1 MEDHC
6 GYLIVLVRISDPE
19 RFRNYVRAL
28 PAVFQKFGGR
38 YLSVCPASQVAAFGA
53 PAPDMSVMISVWPS
67 LERIQQFWTSIDY
80 QTVRELRSGTGE
92 FHVMAIDGETTEG
105 GYGAIVLGLEPGEP
119 LDSEAA
125 QQLFTSDAMR
135 IIGSAGVDE
144 GTLLEGQRAAVGL
157 TLATA
162 ASVDSARKALQ
173 TLASDARLR
182 ALLLP
187 GLR

>member
-28 PAVFQKFGGR
+28 PPVFQKFGGR
-38 YLSVCPASQVAAFGA
+38 YLSVCPASQVATFGA
-53 PAPDMSVMISVWPS
+53 AAPDMSVMISVWPS

-92 FHVMAIDGETTEG
+92 FHVLAIDGETTEG
-105 GYGAIVLGLEPGEP
+105 PCGAIVLGLEPGEP
-119 LDSEAA
+119 LESDAS
-125 QQLFTSDAMR
+125 QQLFTSDALR
-135 IIGSAGVDE
+135 IIGSAGMGE

-162 ASVDSARKALQ
+162 ANVDAARKVLQ
-173 TLASDARLR
+173 TLPSDVPLR